1 MFQAGVLKQLYQYN
15 REGHAGNSSFDN
27 KCFLSPGFPEDQLVV
42 NQLQADLWGQ
52 PQNLVL
58 SPKVL
63 HLASVTLSISSPEPV
78 HDVGG
83 PFASGQP

>member
-1 MFQAGVLKQLYQYN
+1 MQVLAALIIN
-15 REGHAGNSSFDN
+15 LFSVTW
-27 KCFLSPGFPEDQLVV
+27 FPEDQLAV

-63 HLASVTLSISSPEPV
+63 HLASVTLFISSPEPV

-83 PFASGQP
+83 PCKWGSQVIYVTEFIVVEC